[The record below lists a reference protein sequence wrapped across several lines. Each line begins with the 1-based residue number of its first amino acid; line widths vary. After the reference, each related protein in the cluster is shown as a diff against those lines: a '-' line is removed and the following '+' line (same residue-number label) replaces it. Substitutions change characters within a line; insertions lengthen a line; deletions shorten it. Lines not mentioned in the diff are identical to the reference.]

1 MKRETKQTLT
11 EKLVKNLEATITDM
25 DKKNTNPVVVK
36 DLDYHAMNVLTMIQ
50 VLDGIGEDEKTV
62 DIPNSTGR

>member
-1 MKRETKQTLT
+1 MKKEIKQTLT

-25 DKKNTNPVVVK
+25 DKKSTNPVVIK

-50 VLDGIGEDEKTV
+50 VIDGIGEDKKTV